1 MSYLVVSDEL
11 GEGKGR
17 GGGEGGGSGLE
28 EALLL

>member
-11 GEGKGR
+11 GEGEGR
-17 GGGEGGGSGLE
+17 REREGGGSGLE